1 MHVQYYISCSVYT
14 TVCSPL
20 NTYFLHIIIQLTFA
34 HFTLHPPFFLLVT
47 TTLFSVSLFV
57 FVFILC
63 THLFIYIPHMNETI
77 WYFSF
82 FLCLI
87 SLSIIP
93 SRSIHVVTNKK
104 ISPFFF
110 NWKVFD
116 YRCVCTCVC
125 IYMHIYI
132 HTISLSI
139 HLLIDT

>member
-20 NTYFLHIIIQLTFA
+20 NTYFLPIIIQLTFA

-47 TTLFSVSLFV
+47 TTLFSVFLFV
-57 FVFILC
+57 FVFILF

-77 WYFSF
+77 RYFSF

-87 SLSIIP
+87 MLSIIP

-104 ISPFFF
+104 ISPFFLTE
-110 NWKVFD
+110 KCLIIGV
-116 YRCVCTCVC
+116 CVHVYAYICKN
-125 IYMHIYI
+125 I